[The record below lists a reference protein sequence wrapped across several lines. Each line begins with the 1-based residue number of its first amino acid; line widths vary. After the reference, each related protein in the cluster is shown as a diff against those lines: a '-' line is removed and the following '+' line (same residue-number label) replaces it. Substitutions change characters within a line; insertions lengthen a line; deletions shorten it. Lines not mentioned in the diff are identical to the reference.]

1 MRVESSDRSLSQ
13 TAPWG
18 ELLRD
23 VQQRVSIV
31 DRIVSQMGNDDI
43 PMVDRAVVAILHHV
57 GLPRG
62 PRVRGPI
69 VEPVGHGWAGRKAP
83 DCRLLIDTE
92 EFHDLH
98 GVIRADSLLKT
109 WFHESIHGR
118 QPFAPGSAEEWR
130 LHRGF
135 EEGLA
140 EGLARSLSQELG
152 LQPVLGSF
160 NYYVAAY
167 RALAVALEIPA
178 EALWRRLWRY
188 PAGTVATAFMR
199 EVEGM
204 LARHGHSPLVPLQR
218 VRLFARARSVFSTT
232 NSVQSV
238 DEDRLLQG
246 WREVLP

>member
-1 MRVESSDRSLSQ
+1 VGVESSDRSLSQ

-23 VQQRVSIV
+23 AQQRVSIV

-62 PRVRGPI
+62 PQVRGPI

-83 DCRLLIDTE
+83 DCRLLIDTD

-152 LQPVLGSF
+152 LQPSARSRVGDPG
-160 NYYVAAY
+160 
-167 RALAVALEIPA
+167 RGAVAPPVEIPC
-178 EALWRRLWRY
+178 W
-188 PAGTVATAFMR
+188 
-199 EVEGM
+199 
-204 LARHGHSPLVPLQR
+204 HSCNGLH
-218 VRLFARARSVFSTT
+218 ARSRGHARSPRT
-232 NSVQSV
+232 
-238 DEDRLLQG
+238 
-246 WREVLP
+246 